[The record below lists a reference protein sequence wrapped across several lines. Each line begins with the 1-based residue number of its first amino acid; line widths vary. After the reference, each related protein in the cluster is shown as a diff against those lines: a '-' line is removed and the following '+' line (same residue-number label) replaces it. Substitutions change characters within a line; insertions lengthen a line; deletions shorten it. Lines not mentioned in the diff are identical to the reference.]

1 MRELI
6 KTVRHIQVKMLVI
19 THKVNVALRLS
30 VCPVI
35 HIVKLL
41 VFKADLYE
49 MRNYLQGL
57 MDFYGLITSWQKTVL
72 WLSGMGKM

>member
-19 THKVNVALRLS
+19 SHKVNVALRLS

-57 MDFYGLITSWQKTVL
+57 MDFLWINNFLAKNCIMAFWYG
-72 WLSGMGKM
+72 